1 MKFRKIHY
9 LLLSAVALMAT
20 ACGNKESDEPIP
32 EPETPVA
39 EGTATKDVIY
49 QVNPRFYGNDKCL
62 KNVTADIPRIKSM
75 NVNVLWIMPPFE
87 LGVEKAIGSPYCIK
101 DFKSIDPKLG
111 TMSDFK
117 ELVNT
122 AHSNG
127 MIVLLDWVAN
137 HTSFDNTW
145 THTNPER
152 YKKDV
157 NGNIAATPSWPDVAQ
172 LDYGQ
177 KSTREGMIDAMSYW
191 VTEAKVDGFRC
202 DHADG
207 VPHDFWKEDID
218 ALKKLDANIFMLA
231 ETNETSFYQDGFY
244 MVYDWGFPGAVTSMY
259 KSGNPTSYLKYIT
272 DKNAQIPEEKALL
285 RYAFNHDV
293 ASENDVATMYTNQ
306 NGTIL
311 AYVLAT
317 FSGQTPMLYSSMDV
331 EGLKGKL
338 SFFSNAHRTLKFSDK
353 LTKTYGDINK
363 AYIDTEVARAGEMTT
378 YSSKDAVIISF
389 INGDKKLLLIAN
401 PSQSSVTAKTPIAF
415 TGTKM
420 KNLIS
425 GEEAEMPSTV
435 VLSEFGYALFG
446 I

>member
-1 MKFRKIHY
+1 
-9 LLLSAVALMAT
+9 MAT

-32 EPETPVA
+32 EPEPPVA

-87 LGVEKAIGSPYCIK
+87 IGSEKSIGSPYCVK
-101 DFKSIDPKLG
+101 DYESIDPKLG
-111 TMSDFK
+111 TMDDFK

-137 HTSFDNTW
+137 HTAFDNPW
-145 THTNPER
+145 TKEHPER
-152 YKKDV
+152 YKKDAS
-157 NGNIAATPSWPDVAQ
+157 GNIAATPSWPDVAQ
-172 LDYGQ
+172 LDYGN
-177 KSTREGMIDAMSYW
+177 KSTREGMIEAMSFW
-191 VTEAKVDGFRC
+191 VKDVKIDGFRC
-202 DHADG
+202 DYAEG
-207 VPHDFWKEDID
+207 VPADFWKEDID
-218 ALKKLDANIFMLA
+218 ALKKLNPDIFMLA
-231 ETNETSFYQDGFY
+231 EASDMSLYNAGFY

-259 KSGNPTSYLKYIT
+259 KTGNPTSYLKYIT
-272 DKNAQIPEEKALL
+272 DKNAQVPDGKALL

-293 ASENDVATMYTNQ
+293 AAENDVATMYTNQ

-338 SFFSNAHRTLKFSDK
+338 SFMSSAHRTLKFSEK
-353 LTKTYGDINK
+353 LTKTYGEVNK
-363 AYIDTEVARAGEMTT
+363 VYIDTEVARAGEMTT

-389 INGDKKLLLIAN
+389 INGNKKLLLMAN
-401 PSQSSVTAKTPIAF
+401 PSASSVTAKTPIAF

-420 KNLIS
+420 KNMLS
-425 GEEAEMPSTV
+425 GEEMDMPSTV
-435 VLSEFGYALFG
+435 VLSEFSYALFAN
-446 I
+446 